1 MDAWTESGVPGK
13 IGAILSLGIVEN
25 AGGLIIDDIG
35 GTFGIGTF
43 GIDGILGTVG
53 KFEIL
58 GSFGI
63 GGILGIEG
71 IDGIEG
77 GDGSEKFGTDG
88 TAGID
93 GIGGTDIGKF
103 VFKFLYVDVSVNVF
117 L

>member
-1 MDAWTESGVPGK
+1 MPGK
-13 IGAILSLGIVEN
+13 IGTILSLGIVGN

-43 GIDGILGTVG
+43 GIDGILGAVG
-53 KFEIL
+53 KFDIL

-71 IDGIEG
+71 IYGIEG
-77 GDGSEKFGTDG
+77 GAGSEKFGTDG
-88 TAGID
+88 TAGIG
-93 GIGGTDIGKF
+93 GIEGIDVGKF

>member
-1 MDAWTESGVPGK
+1 MPGK
-13 IGAILSLGIVEN
+13 IGTILSLGIVGN

-43 GIDGILGTVG
+43 GIDGTLGIVG
-53 KFEIL
+53 KFDIL

-77 GDGSEKFGTDG
+77 GAGSEKFGTDG
-88 TAGID
+88 TAGIG
-93 GIGGTDIGKF
+93 GIEGIDVGKF

>member
-1 MDAWTESGVPGK
+1 VAGK
-13 IGAILSLGIVEN
+13 IGTILSLGIVGN

-43 GIDGILGTVG
+43 GIDGTLGIVG
-53 KFEIL
+53 KFDIL

-77 GDGSEKFGTDG
+77 GAGSEKFGTDG
-88 TAGID
+88 TAGIG
-93 GIGGTDIGKF
+93 GIEGIDVGKF

>member
-1 MDAWTESGVPGK
+1 MAGK
-13 IGAILSLGIVEN
+13 IGTILSLGRVGN
-25 AGGLIIDDIG
+25 AGGLRIDDIG

-43 GIDGILGTVG
+43 GIDGTLGIVG
-53 KFEIL
+53 KFDIL

-77 GDGSEKFGTDG
+77 GAGSEKFGTDG
-88 TAGID
+88 TAGIG
-93 GIGGTDIGKF
+93 GIEGIDVGKF

>member
-1 MDAWTESGVPGK
+1 MAGK
-13 IGAILSLGIVEN
+13 IGTILSLGIVGN

-43 GIDGILGTVG
+43 GIDGTLGIVG
-53 KFEIL
+53 KFDIL

-88 TAGID
+88 TDGTDGTEGID
-93 GIGGTDIGKF
+93 VGKF

>member
-1 MDAWTESGVPGK
+1 MPGK
-13 IGAILSLGIVEN
+13 IGTILSLGIVGN

-43 GIDGILGTVG
+43 GIDGILGIVG
-53 KFEIL
+53 KFDIL

-63 GGILGIEG
+63 GGILGIGGIEG

-103 VFKFLYVDVSVNVF
+103 VFKFLYVTVSVNVF

>member
-1 MDAWTESGVPGK
+1 MPGK
-13 IGAILSLGIVEN
+13 IGTILSLGIVGN

-43 GIDGILGTVG
+43 GIDGTLGIVG
-53 KFEIL
+53 KFDIL

-88 TAGID
+88 TDGTEGID
-93 GIGGTDIGKF
+93 VGKF

>member
-1 MDAWTESGVPGK
+1 MPVK
-13 IGAILSLGIVEN
+13 IGTILSLGIVGN

-43 GIDGILGTVG
+43 GIDGTLGIVG
-53 KFEIL
+53 KFDIL

-77 GDGSEKFGTDG
+77 GAGSEKFGTDG
-88 TAGID
+88 TAGIG
-93 GIGGTDIGKF
+93 GIEGIDVGKF

>member
-1 MDAWTESGVPGK
+1 MPGK
-13 IGAILSLGIVEN
+13 IGTILSLGIVGN

-35 GTFGIGTF
+35 GTFGTGTF

-58 GSFGI
+58 GNGGI
-63 GGILGIEG
+63 DGILGIEG
-71 IDGIEG
+71 TDGIEG

-88 TAGID
+88 TA

>member
-1 MDAWTESGVPGK
+1 MAGK
-13 IGAILSLGIVEN
+13 IGTILSLGIVGN

-43 GIDGILGTVG
+43 GIDGTLGIVG
-53 KFEIL
+53 KFDIL

-88 TAGID
+88 TDGTEGID
-93 GIGGTDIGKF
+93 VGKF